1 MFSAG
6 LRPRG
11 KKDNDERPA
20 IAHNAEQFHVLQLDP
35 GRNVKQDEGAEE
47 KLITFILIMY

>member
-6 LRPRG
+6 LRPGG

-20 IAHNAEQFHVLQLDP
+20 IAHNAEQFHVLQLHP
-35 GRNVKQDEGAEE
+35 GRDVKQDEGSEE
-47 KLITFILIMY
+47 KLITFILVMY